1 MAQNK
6 RMEKTKKMEELKVGS
21 HKLPRQFDNPCLI
34 ATMDLI
40 PLIRPFASCSKSYE
54 FKREKCSHKR
64 IQSNFYYI
72 KKVSTM
78 WLFKAIYRSLPC
90 LLHVHL
96 TWSLKRPKTSAYF
109 APLVRMKLVMN
120 WSYLDQLIHV
130 MKI

>member
-6 RMEKTKKMEELKVGS
+6 RMEKKKKMEELKEGS

-72 KKVSTM
+72 KKCLQCDYSR
-78 WLFKAIYRSLPC
+78 LFIEAFLASYMY
-90 LLHVHL
+90 
-96 TWSLKRPKTSAYF
+96 TSH
-109 APLVRMKLVMN
+109 
-120 WSYLDQLIHV
+120 DH
-130 MKI
+130 